1 LIPPPRGRPG
11 SGPGDTPPSPYNSG
25 VRSTT
30 PPAAGD
36 GPRPG
41 ILLYGMY
48 ALNGQPNKAPTVRIT
63 LMTAAL
69 SHQIHTERITG
80 GRFGRFA
87 SALRWLAGGGAGRV
101 GAVYV
106 ESATTSAMPTDL
118 LFLAW
123 MRLRGKPVGVYF
135 RDGYQL
141 YRDAYP
147 RTRRTQVLADWLWR
161 LTTPILARVATHRFA
176 PSAGLARALRLRGA
190 VSLPPGTQPDDPD
203 LGAGADPLVAYVG
216 NYGWADGFET
226 LLAAMAIVVRTCPE
240 ARLRVVG
247 PAMSDAESA
256 ALAAYVE
263 IRQAGRDGV
272 TEALRD
278 ARVCVIPRPITAYT
292 NLAMPIKLWDYLSL
306 GKPVVSTATT
316 ETERVLVSSGAGVAT
331 PATPEGLA
339 AGLLPILRD
348 RALAERLAEAAS
360 RFARAS
366 GSTWDD
372 RAKTVLD
379 TLGLGVRP

>member
-1 LIPPPRGRPG
+1 MT
-11 SGPGDTPPSPYNSG
+11 SN
-25 VRSTT
+25 T

-36 GPRPG
+36 GSRPG

-69 SHQIHTERITG
+69 ARQIHTERITG
-80 GRFGRFA
+80 GRFGRFW

-135 RDGYQL
+135 RDAYQL
-141 YRDAYP
+141 FRHDYP
-147 RTRRTQVLADWLWR
+147 RTRRSQVLADWLWR
-161 LTTPILARVATHRFA
+161 LTTPVLARLATRRFA
-176 PSAGLARALRLRGA
+176 PSAGLAAALKLGNA
-190 VSLPPGTQPDDPD
+190 VVLPPGTQPDDPD
-203 LGAGADPLVAYVG
+203 LGAGAEPLVAYVG
-216 NYGWADGFET
+216 NYGWADGFDV
-226 LLAAMAIVVRTCPE
+226 LLAAMAIVVQSWPE
-240 ARLRVVG
+240 ARLRAVG
-247 PAMSDAESA
+247 PAMSEAESA
-256 ALAAYVE
+256 ALPAYVE
-263 IRQAGRDGV
+263 VRHSGRDGV

-306 GKPVVSTATT
+306 GKPVVATAAT
-316 ETERVLVSSGAGVAT
+316 ETERVLTESGAGITT

-339 AGLLPILRD
+339 AGLLPLLQD
-348 RALAERLAEAAS
+348 RAVAQKLAVASS
-360 RFARAS
+360 RFARSS

-372 RAKTVLD
+372 RARTVLA
-379 TLGLGVRP
+379 TLGLAGTAGD